1 MVMKMTFVS
10 LVHFVVLGHVCVI
23 LFKGT
28 NLIRATAR
36 RDLDALKSLQ
46 IVRQVIGPR
55 PSRGAELLP

>member
-36 RDLDALKSLQ
+36 RDLDALKSVQ
-46 IVRQVIGPR
+46 IMGQVMGT
-55 PSRGAELLP
+55 LP